1 MNLLNDFSTRELQ
14 FYLTSAY
21 PCSYL
26 PGRMARSLVATPGE
40 LVDSAAYS
48 ALIRLGFRRSG
59 THVYRPQ
66 CSQCQACVPVRLAV
80 DEFECSRAQRRAW
93 KAHSTMTAAVRERV
107 YDPVHHELYRRYQ
120 AARHAGGGMDQ
131 DNREQYESFLL
142 QSHATTFLIEF
153 REGSEGGPLR
163 MVSLIDRVNDGLS
176 SVYTF
181 YDTDPPRA
189 SFGTYNI
196 LWQAALCRK
205 LKLPYLY
212 LGYWIE
218 HSRKMAYKINYQPLE
233 GLIEGRWQRLHAKN
247 GARNMNKEF

>member
-26 PGRMARSLVATPGE
+26 PGRMARSLVATPNE
-40 LVDSAAYS
+40 LVDSAVYS
-48 ALIRLGFRRSG
+48 ELIRLGFRRSG
-59 THVYRPQ
+59 AYNYRPQ

-80 DEFECSRAQRRAW
+80 DEFERNRAQRRAW
-93 KAHSTMTAAVRERV
+93 KAHSALTSGVRELV
-107 YDPVHHELYRRYQ
+107 YDPEHHELYRRYQ
-120 AARHAGGGMDQ
+120 ASRHAGGGMDQ
-131 DNREQYESFLL
+131 DDREQYERFLM
-142 QSHATTFLIEF
+142 QSHATTYLVEF
-153 REGSEGGPLR
+153 REGSEGAPLR
-163 MVSLIDRVNDGLS
+163 MVSLIDKVNDGLS

-181 YDTDPPRA
+181 YDPDLPRA

-196 LWQAALCRK
+196 LWQAALCRE
-205 LKLPYLY
+205 LELPYLY

-233 GLIEGRWQRLHAKN
+233 GLIESHWQRLPQKSELT
-247 GARNMNKEF
+247 KPE

>member
-1 MNLLNDFSTRELQ
+1 MPGNSIMNLLNDFSTRELQ

-21 PCSYL
+21 PCGYL
-26 PGRMARSLVATPGE
+26 PGRMARSLVATPNE

-48 ALIRLGFRRSG
+48 ELIRLGFRRSG
-59 THVYRPQ
+59 DYTYRPQ

-80 DEFECSRAQRRAW
+80 DEFERNRTQRRAW
-93 KAHSTMTAAVRERV
+93 KAHSAMAVTMRELV
-107 YDPVHHELYRRYQ
+107 YDPDHHELYRRYQ
-120 AARHAGGGMDQ
+120 ASRHAGGGMDQ
-131 DNREQYESFLL
+131 DDRDQYQRFLL
-142 QSHATTFLIEF
+142 QSHVDTYLVEF

-181 YDTDPPRA
+181 YDPDLPRA

-196 LWQAALCRK
+196 LWQAALCRE
-205 LKLPYLY
+205 LELPYLY

-233 GLIEGRWQRLHAKN
+233 GLIEGCWQRIEIEQK
-247 GARNMNKEF
+247 